1 MSWLFYGVIDHR
13 SFSLRRCCYRQ
24 GHHMKNM
31 NYHELMAIQEER
43 NRNFRRINF
52 AVSLGAVILF
62 ITSMVFLTAS
72 ILSVT
77 SP

>member
-1 MSWLFYGVIDHR
+1 
-13 SFSLRRCCYRQ
+13 
-24 GHHMKNM
+24 M

-52 AVSLGAVILF
+52 VVTLGAVILL